1 MSVGL
6 GNVRQARW
14 EIFAL
19 ITAPMDGVGIIP
31 RLTGNAAR
39 PFFLKI
45 ESEVPVDVHPLV
57 QDSHDVDGA
66 FASHPIEQRV

>member
-31 RLTGNAAR
+31 RLTGNAAGHSSSR
-39 PFFLKI
+39 SSQRFRSTSI
-45 ESEVPVDVHPLV
+45 RWCRTRTTSMVPSPVT
-57 QDSHDVDGA
+57 
-66 FASHPIEQRV
+66 R

>member
-1 MSVGL
+1 MGDLRVDHRANGWC
-6 GNVRQARW
+6 RDHPPA
-14 EIFAL
+14 
-19 ITAPMDGVGIIP
+19 DGKCG
-31 RLTGNAAR
+31 R